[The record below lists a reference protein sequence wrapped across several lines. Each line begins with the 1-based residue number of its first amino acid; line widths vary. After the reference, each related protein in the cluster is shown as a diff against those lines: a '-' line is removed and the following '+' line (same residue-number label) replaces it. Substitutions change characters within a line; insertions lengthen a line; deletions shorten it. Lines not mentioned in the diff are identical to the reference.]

1 MPDMFYELEEIIQE
15 RKENP
20 KEGSYTN
27 RLLDLSLNKISQK
40 VGEEAVEVI
49 VAALGQGRKKQI
61 GELADLA
68 YHTLVLM
75 SALNITLED
84 VSAELRRR
92 HEADVPDEEA
102 AATDE
107 APSAEVS
114 ATAEN
119 LTEAIHEAVNENE
132 VTAENITDDA
142 PSDPED
148 ETLS

>member
-1 MPDMFYELEEIIQE
+1 MPDMFYELEEIIRE

-75 SALNITLED
+75 SALNITMED

-92 HEADVPDEEA
+92 HDADTLNLENDNDDNDEADTVISEEVEQSYQA
-102 AATDE
+102 DVE
-107 APSAEVS
+107 APA
-114 ATAEN
+114 
-119 LTEAIHEAVNENE
+119 
-132 VTAENITDDA
+132 DA
-142 PSDPED
+142 DSDADKD
-148 ETLS
+148 ETP

>member
-1 MPDMFYELEEIIQE
+1 MPDMFYELEAIIQE

-20 KEGSYTN
+20 TEGSYTN

-92 HEADVPDEEA
+92 HEADTPHEEA
-102 AATDE
+102 I
-107 APSAEVS
+107 
-114 ATAEN
+114 
-119 LTEAIHEAVNENE
+119 TE
-132 VTAENITDDA
+132 DA
-142 PSDPED
+142 ED
-148 ETLS
+148 ETLL

>member
-1 MPDMFYELEEIIQE
+1 MPDMFYELEEIIRE

-75 SALNITLED
+75 SALNITMED

-92 HEADVPDEEA
+92 HDADTFNLENDNDDNDEADTVISEEVEQSYQA
-102 AATDE
+102 DVE
-107 APSAEVS
+107 APA
-114 ATAEN
+114 
-119 LTEAIHEAVNENE
+119 
-132 VTAENITDDA
+132 DA
-142 PSDPED
+142 DSDADKD
-148 ETLS
+148 ETP